1 MMMKRIFHLI
11 LLVMLFSCISIFA
24 NGQKESANESQLNGI
39 NDNSI
44 IDGVVENTKD
54 NITIIDSYD
63 NQVTINKPIKKIVVH
78 DMGSALASI
87 RALDAQDLIVGCN
100 SYVKKNAIFFPE
112 FSKLP
117 IISQE
122 SQAVDSELI
131 LQLQPDFI
139 LSRPFYYQQL
149 GDIIVSEIPVVQLSF
164 NSIQSYK
171 KLGAILDKQ
180 AQANEFINWIKS
192 YTDII
197 DSRIGELEKEDYKP
211 VFAYYGGEYGMSN
224 PPPYGTFGKDNSLR
238 NELINRAGGISIS
251 SDIKGDWI
259 TVDPEWII
267 EKNPPLIIR
276 ECYVYKSN
284 PELGYGINDDT
295 NAKILINSILNE
307 QVAFENCDAVKNKD
321 VHLIY
326 GDLIE
331 DSWFIALA
339 YLAKWF
345 HPDLFND
352 LNPEKMHQ
360 EYLTK
365 FQKLDFDLKK
375 QGLFTYSAIKG
386 VY

>member
-1 MMMKRIFHLI
+1 MIMKRSFLFV
-11 LLVMLFSCISIFA
+11 LFVMLFLGGLLFA
-24 NGQKESANESQLNGI
+24 HGQQESTENIEDLSVNNKGL
-39 NDNSI
+39 SY
-44 IDGVVENTKD
+44 GVLENT
-54 NITIIDSYD
+54 NEFITLIDSYD
-63 NQVTINKPIKKIVVH
+63 NEVSLKKPIKKIVVH

-87 RALDAQDLIVGCN
+87 RALDAQDLIIACN
-100 SYVKKNAIFFPE
+100 SYVKKNATFFPE

-117 IISQE
+117 IISEE

-149 GDIIVSEIPVVQLSF
+149 GDVIISEIPVVQLSF
-164 NSIQSYK
+164 NSIESYK
-171 KLGAILDKQ
+171 KLGAILDKDVE
-180 AQANEFINWIKS
+180 ATEFINWIKS

-197 DSRIGELEKEDYKP
+197 DSRISKLDKEEYKS
-211 VFAYYGGEYGMSN
+211 VFAYYGGEYGMSD
-224 PPPYGTFGKDNSLR
+224 PPPYGTFGKDNALR

-251 SDIKGDWI
+251 ADIKGDWI
-259 TVDPEWII
+259 SVDPEWII
-267 EKNPPLIIR
+267 EKNPPIIIR

-295 NAKILINSILNE
+295 NAKNLINSILNE
-307 QVAFENCDAVKNKD
+307 QVAFESCDAIKNKD

-331 DSWFIALA
+331 DSWFISLV

-345 HPDLFND
+345 HPDLFSD

-360 EYLTK
+360 EYLTR
-365 FQKLDFDLKK
+365 FQKIDFDLEK
-375 QGLFTYSAIKG
+375 QGLFTYSAVEG
-386 VY
+386 GY

>member
-1 MMMKRIFHLI
+1 MIMKRSFLFV
-11 LLVMLFSCISIFA
+11 LFVMLFLGGTLFA
-24 NGQKESANESQLNGI
+24 TGQQESTENIQDLSVNNNGLSYGI
-39 NDNSI
+39 L
-44 IDGVVENTKD
+44 ENTNDFIKL
-54 NITIIDSYD
+54 IDSYD
-63 NQVTINKPIKKIVVH
+63 NEVRLKKPIKKIVVH

-87 RALDAQDLIVGCN
+87 RALDAQDLIIACN
-100 SYVKKNAIFFPE
+100 SYVKKNATFFPE

-117 IISQE
+117 IISEE
-122 SQAVDSELI
+122 SQVVDSELI

-149 GDIIVSEIPVVQLSF
+149 GEVVISEIPVVQLSF
-164 NSIQSYK
+164 NSIESYK
-171 KLGAILDKQ
+171 KLGAILDKE
-180 AQANEFINWIKS
+180 AEANEFINWIKS

-197 DSRIGELEKEDYKP
+197 DSRISKLDKEEYKS

-251 SDIKGDWI
+251 ADIKGDWI
-259 TVDPEWII
+259 SVDPEWII

-276 ECYVYKSN
+276 ECYVYKAN

-307 QVAFENCDAVKNKD
+307 QVAFESCDAIKNKD

-331 DSWFIALA
+331 DSWFISLV

-345 HPDLFND
+345 HPDLFTD

-360 EYLTK
+360 EYLTR
-365 FQKLDFDLKK
+365 FQKLDFDLEK
-375 QGLFTYSAIKG
+375 QGLFTYSAIEG
-386 VY
+386 GY

>member
-1 MMMKRIFHLI
+1 MKRSFLFV
-11 LLVMLFSCISIFA
+11 LFVMLFLGGLLFA
-24 NGQKESANESQLNGI
+24 HGQQESTENIEDLSVNNKGL
-39 NDNSI
+39 SY
-44 IDGVVENTKD
+44 GVLENT
-54 NITIIDSYD
+54 NEFITLIDSYD
-63 NQVTINKPIKKIVVH
+63 NEVSLKKPIKKIVVH

-87 RALDAQDLIVGCN
+87 RALDAQDLIIACN
-100 SYVKKNAIFFPE
+100 SYVKKNATFFPE

-117 IISQE
+117 IISEE

-149 GDIIVSEIPVVQLSF
+149 GDVIISEIPVVQLSF
-164 NSIQSYK
+164 NSIESYK
-171 KLGAILDKQ
+171 KLGAILDKDVE
-180 AQANEFINWIKS
+180 ATEFINWIKS

-197 DSRIGELEKEDYKP
+197 DSRISKLDKEEYKS
-211 VFAYYGGEYGMSN
+211 VFAYYGGEYGMSD
-224 PPPYGTFGKDNSLR
+224 PPPYGTFGKDNALR

-251 SDIKGDWI
+251 ADIKGDWI
-259 TVDPEWII
+259 SVDPEWII
-267 EKNPPLIIR
+267 EKNPPIIIR

-307 QVAFENCDAVKNKD
+307 QVAFESCDAIKNKD

-331 DSWFIALA
+331 DSWFISLV

-345 HPDLFND
+345 HPDLFSD

-360 EYLTK
+360 EYLTR
-365 FQKLDFDLKK
+365 FQKIDFDLEK
-375 QGLFTYSAIKG
+375 QGLFTYSAVEG
-386 VY
+386 GY

>member
-1 MMMKRIFHLI
+1 MIMKRSFLFV
-11 LLVMLFSCISIFA
+11 LFVMLFLGGLLFA
-24 NGQKESANESQLNGI
+24 HGQQESTENIEDLSVNNKGL
-39 NDNSI
+39 SY
-44 IDGVVENTKD
+44 GVLENT
-54 NITIIDSYD
+54 NEFITLIDSYD
-63 NQVTINKPIKKIVVH
+63 NEVRLKKPIKKIVVH

-87 RALDAQDLIVGCN
+87 RALDAQDLIIACN
-100 SYVKKNAIFFPE
+100 SYVKKNATFFPE

-117 IISQE
+117 IISEE

-149 GDIIVSEIPVVQLSF
+149 GDVIISEIPVVQLSF
-164 NSIQSYK
+164 NSIESYK
-171 KLGAILDKQ
+171 KLGAILDKDVE
-180 AQANEFINWIKS
+180 ATEFINWIKS

-197 DSRIGELEKEDYKP
+197 DSRISKLDKEEYKS
-211 VFAYYGGEYGMSN
+211 VFAYYGGEYGMSD
-224 PPPYGTFGKDNSLR
+224 PPPYGTFGKDNALR

-251 SDIKGDWI
+251 ADIKGDWI
-259 TVDPEWII
+259 SVDPEWII
-267 EKNPPLIIR
+267 EKNPPIIIR

-307 QVAFENCDAVKNKD
+307 QVAFESCDAIKNKD

-331 DSWFIALA
+331 DSWFISLV

-345 HPDLFND
+345 HPDLFSD

-360 EYLTK
+360 EYLTR
-365 FQKLDFDLKK
+365 FQKIDFDLEK
-375 QGLFTYSAIKG
+375 QGLFTYSAVEG
-386 VY
+386 GY

>member
-1 MMMKRIFHLI
+1 MIMKRSFLFV
-11 LLVMLFSCISIFA
+11 LFVMLFLGGLLFA
-24 NGQKESANESQLNGI
+24 HGQQESTENIEDLSVNNKGL
-39 NDNSI
+39 SY
-44 IDGVVENTKD
+44 GVLENT
-54 NITIIDSYD
+54 NEFITLIDSYD
-63 NQVTINKPIKKIVVH
+63 NEVRLKKPIKKIVVH

-87 RALDAQDLIVGCN
+87 RALDAQDLIIACN
-100 SYVKKNAIFFPE
+100 SYVKKNATFFPE

-117 IISQE
+117 IISEE

-149 GDIIVSEIPVVQLSF
+149 GDVIISEIPVVQLSF
-164 NSIQSYK
+164 NSIESYK
-171 KLGAILDKQ
+171 KLGAILDKDVE
-180 AQANEFINWIKS
+180 ATEFINWIKS

-197 DSRIGELEKEDYKP
+197 DSRISKLDKEEYKS

-224 PPPYGTFGKDNSLR
+224 PPPYGTFGKDNALR

-251 SDIKGDWI
+251 ADIKGDWI
-259 TVDPEWII
+259 SVDPEWII
-267 EKNPPLIIR
+267 EKNPPIIIR

-307 QVAFENCDAVKNKD
+307 QVAFESCDAIKNKD

-331 DSWFIALA
+331 DSWFISLV

-345 HPDLFND
+345 HPDLFSD

-360 EYLTK
+360 EYLTR
-365 FQKLDFDLKK
+365 FQKIDFDLEK
-375 QGLFTYSAIKG
+375 QGLFTYSAVEG
-386 VY
+386 GY